1 MDYYGD
7 DGYDY
12 HRRRRSPRGFDDLR
26 GRQQYLSPVGG
37 GLHRTRSTG
46 HAPQP
51 VINNIY
57 MDQISDAHMRNES
70 SYPRTPSPY
79 VPPVVAAPNMAP
91 PTSFA
96 VPYPVSPEPGSRSR
110 ERYRDTLMADLD
122 AMDIRDRM
130 RSRSRGRTEGSLMDR
145 PDFAEWRLEQK
156 EREIEEERQRS
167 QWQRDME
174 LQRLKDEAKR
184 EKKQHDEE
192 EMKKRT
198 IAEYEE
204 KQRRDAERAK
214 AEKERMR
221 QEIEREKREAKEK
234 EEREWQEFLRKQKEK
249 EDEEKRKKKE
259 EKEKFEKEMRERLR
273 NFGYTEKQIDIM
285 VDEEKAK
292 KWKEQ
297 RTETTEVKI
306 WKENRAPVYPKVHR
320 DYLSVDTLIYYD
332 IPYEFDKHNRDYI
345 IILRE
350 LDKYETEVL
359 FEHTKRLRSGK
370 LLIEAPKKEKEYA
383 WYHKR
388 DRSTSRVR
396 KVGILEYKKVA

>member
-12 HRRRRSPRGFDDLR
+12 HRRRRSPPGIDSMR
-26 GRQQYLSPVGG
+26 GRQQYLSPVAG

-70 SYPRTPSPY
+70 PYPRTPSPY
-79 VPPVVAAPNMAP
+79 AVPVGAVPSMGPPYAQPVGPAPSMFT
-91 PTSFA
+91 PTVA
-96 VPYPVSPEPGSRSR
+96 VPYPVSPGRGSRSR
-110 ERYRDTLMADLD
+110 ERYRATLLADLD

-156 EREIEEERQRS
+156 EREMEEERRRS

-174 LQRLKDEAKR
+174 LQQLKDEAQREKR
-184 EKKQHDEE
+184 EHDAEE
-192 EMKKRT
+192 AKKRT

-204 KQRRDAERAK
+204 KQRRDAEKAK
-214 AEKERMR
+214 AEKERVR
-221 QEIEREKREAKEK
+221 KEIEREKRETKEK
-234 EEREWQEFLRKQKEK
+234 EEREWKEFLRKQKEK

-259 EKEKFEKEMRERLR
+259 EKEKFENEMRERLR
-273 NFGYTEKQIDIM
+273 KFGYTEKQIDIM
-285 VDEEKAK
+285 VDEEKAT

-306 WKENRAPVYPKVHR
+306 WRENRAPVYPKVHR

-332 IPYEFDKHNRDYI
+332 IPYEFDKVC
-345 IILRE
+345 LQ
-350 LDKYETEVL
+350 
-359 FEHTKRLRSGK
+359 
-370 LLIEAPKKEKEYA
+370 P
-383 WYHKR
+383 
-388 DRSTSRVR
+388 
-396 KVGILEYKKVA
+396 